1 MKPVSAQFRKIELPT
16 QSEQEVRAVVA
27 KGNKVANAKRE
38 ASDSVY
44 EQDLRV
50 IAKEEKGSKVEN
62 SLKVRAAA
70 DDTGPLRNLTEREHG
85 FVQQAQNRFERS
97 TGPEKEAHRKQIGK
111 ALQKGVIDS
120 RRVTRLAC
128 QTPNCGSSVPMESSK
143 GDVTCPSC
151 TAAGDKAGAT
161 YKDRP
166 ETVMSGDR
174 SDVGTKRGRA

>member
-1 MKPVSAQFRKIELPT
+1 MR
-16 QSEQEVRAVVA
+16 
-27 KGNKVANAKRE
+27 
-38 ASDSVY
+38 
-44 EQDLRV
+44 
-50 IAKEEKGSKVEN
+50 
-62 SLKVRAAA
+62 VRAAA
-70 DDTGPLRNLTEREHG
+70 DDKGPLPNLTDREHG
-85 FVQQAQNRFERS
+85 ELQKAQNRFERS

-128 QTPNCGSSVPMESSK
+128 QTPGCGSSVSMESSK

-151 TAAGDKAGAT
+151 TASGDKAGAT